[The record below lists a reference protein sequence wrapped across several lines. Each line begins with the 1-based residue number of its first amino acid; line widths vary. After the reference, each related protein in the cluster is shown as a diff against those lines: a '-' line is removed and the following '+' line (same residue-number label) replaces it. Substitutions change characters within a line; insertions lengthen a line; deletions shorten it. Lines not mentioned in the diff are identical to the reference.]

1 MILATFPLQT
11 IYDLYPGIM
20 DGLALPEGVDRD
32 MVIGE
37 LLAQLGELD
46 VIYQNPDRLQAAVHT
61 WSYSMKYKWDKM
73 YHTTIV
79 EYDPLINRDY
89 NREETASGQSTVNGD
104 SKVAGYNEGELVKN
118 SEGSSTGNS
127 SQTNKVREWGNVS
140 LKTTSMILQEE
151 RDFVDFSF
159 VQMVID
165 DFKHRFCVAVW

>member
-11 IYDLYPGIM
+11 IYDLNPGIM
-20 DGLALPEGVDRD
+20 ADLALPEGVDRE
-32 MVIGE
+32 MVVGE

-46 VIYQNPDRLQAAVHT
+46 VIYQDPDRLQSAIRT

-73 YHTTIV
+73 YQTTVV

-89 NREETASGQSTVNGD
+89 NREETVTGQSTVNGD

-118 SEGSSTGNS
+118 SEGSSTGSS
-127 SQTNKVREWGNVS
+127 SQTNRLREWGNVS
-140 LKTTSMILQEE
+140 LKTTSAILQEE
-151 RDFVDFSF
+151 RNFVDFSF